1 MASLS
6 AKRSVATVEGDNTQ
20 KEETTEGQQEPTEGG
35 VDEAVDVEDHPLR
48 NEPPQQLASKQLLEP
63 YRVATEQRR
72 KNDPIYA
79 IKSISLVEFE
89 MEYGYQ
95 SLEDGLINFLLEKV
109 VVMREVP
116 FVRAME
122 QLERNVNVNKIYDQ
136 ISKVAG
142 VGGFAGRQ
150 YTKKWQ

>member
-1 MASLS
+1 MASPTD
-6 AKRSVATVEGDNTQ
+6 KRSVATVEGDLTV
-20 KEETTEGQQEPTEGG
+20 KEENAEGQQQTTEGLPE
-35 VDEAVDVEDHPLR
+35 EAVDVEEPAWY
-48 NEPPQQLASKQLLEP
+48 EPPQHLASKKLLEP
-63 YRVATEQRR
+63 YRLATEQRR

-79 IKSISLVEFE
+79 IKSISLIESE
-89 MEYGYQ
+89 MDYDYGP
-95 SLEDGLINFLLEKV
+95 LEDSLINFLLEKV

-142 VGGFAGRQ
+142 VGGFAGR
-150 YTKKWQ
+150 

>member
-1 MASLS
+1 MTS
-6 AKRSVATVEGDNTQ
+6 
-20 KEETTEGQQEPTEGG
+20 KE
-35 VDEAVDVEDHPLR
+35 
-48 NEPPQQLASKQLLEP
+48 LLEK
-63 YRVATEQRR
+63 YRIATENRR

-79 IKSISLVEFE
+79 IKSTSLVESE
-89 MEYGYQ
+89 MEYDYG
-95 SLEDGLINFLLEKV
+95 SLEDSLINFLLEKV

-142 VGGFAGRQ
+142 VGGFAGR
-150 YTKKWQ
+150 